1 VSILLL
7 EDNDLD
13 AELMTFQ
20 LREALPD
27 TITHR
32 VSDRESFEAALA
44 AGDIELIV
52 SDFSLPTFDGL
63 SALKLA
69 RIQAPHIPFI
79 IVSGVVGEELAIAAL
94 KEGAIDYVMKQRL
107 ERLGAAAQR
116 ALAEA
121 EGRRER
127 KRIEDAL
134 RDSEARFRVMADSAP
149 ALIWTTDEK
158 AAVTFAN
165 HHFEH
170 IFGIAPG
177 EMLESGWRRVM
188 HADDVEA
195 FSAKFRQAMAE
206 RTRFEF
212 EVRVYDRDGAIRWL
226 KCDGAPRF
234 DGSQQLLGYTGVNI
248 DITETKTTRDALEHM
263 VALRTAELS
272 DSNKRLR
279 QEFNQRVDADN
290 ARVVA
295 EDQLRQAQKM
305 EVFGQLTGGV
315 AHDFNNLLT
324 VILGNVETL
333 ERRLSSMAGATGDER
348 IVKALQH
355 AKQGAQRAAA
365 LTERLLAFARRQPL
379 RPRQIDPNQLVQ
391 GMSELL
397 FRTLG
402 EQIEIYTDLAPSVW
416 FTRADPHL
424 LENALLNL
432 AVNARDAMI
441 AGGRLSI
448 TTSNAEIARD
458 GTPPFKGID
467 AGQYV
472 LLSIADTGTGMP
484 PEIID
489 KVFEPFFTTKDIGS
503 GTGLGLSQVYGFVKQ
518 SGGHIDLHSELGQ
531 GTRIDIYLPRLE
543 GVDVAAPVQP
553 DTDPSVLIAKGE
565 TILVVEDDEGVR
577 AHSTAILRDLGYD
590 VIEAADGHA
599 ALAIIQSAQRI
610 SLMFTDVG
618 LPRAMNGRELAE
630 AAHAVR
636 PELPVLFTSGY
647 AEGPVTRGGRLEAG
661 VELLSKPFTFVALA
675 NRVRVMLDAVE
686 AAERA
691 GSADAAD
698 AAAPDVTSAPA
709 QPVESAGLPET
720 APVSS
725 EAAPGRSHAIPR
737 VLVVDDEPMIRMIAV
752 ETLEDAGYEVAEAEN
767 AAEALSLMQA
777 EPFDAIILDVGLPD
791 MKGDVLAHQ
800 LLALRADLAIVMA
813 SGYHAPELKASFP
826 ADSRMLF
833 LQKPYP
839 SAALEDALAT
849 LGVSLG
855 NPTAHE

>member
-1 VSILLL
+1 MSILLL

-69 RIQAPHIPFI
+69 RIQAQHIPFI

-333 ERRLSSMAGATGDER
+333 ERRLSGMAGATGDER

-686 AAERA
+686 AAELA
-691 GSADAAD
+691 GSAD
-698 AAAPDVTSAPA
+698 AAAPDVTSAPT
-709 QPVESAGLPET
+709 QPVESAGLAET
-720 APVSS
+720 TPVSS
-725 EAAPGRSHAIPR
+725 KAAPGRSHAIPR